1 MTNSNN
7 ITPADRVGTV
17 KEYYFSKKLREIAQ
31 LNAQGADIISL
42 GIGGPDLP
50 PSQAVIDTL
59 CEQARLDNT
68 HGYQPYIGIP
78 ELREAYAQWYSH
90 YYGVTLDPAS
100 EILPLIGSKEGILH
114 ITLATVS
121 SFPIPDTPPTH
132 R

>member
-59 CEQARLDNT
+59 FVSRLGWT
-68 HGYQPYIGIP
+68 
-78 ELREAYAQWYSH
+78 
-90 YYGVTLDPAS
+90 
-100 EILPLIGSKEGILH
+100 ILTATNLI
-114 ITLATVS
+114 
-121 SFPIPDTPPTH
+121 
-132 R
+132 